1 MPNFRASYYFGTKDN
16 EGWSENFYMTG
27 ADIATEA
34 ALAANYISVRRS
46 CSTGNVDMVYGK
58 ISDVAVKGDSLI
70 ILPMSGN
77 YPFVGTYT
85 EDPVGAFLEANTALL
100 IEMLAWSVNKNRL
113 FLRGLS
119 LDVVTGREYKAP
131 SGFVTALTALTTFL
145 VGTFVVRKQVV
156 PHTVPPSYTYTT
168 ME

>member
-1 MPNFRASYYFGTKDN
+1 MRSVASWIERA
-16 EGWSENFYMTG
+16 E
-27 ADIATEA
+27 
-34 ALAANYISVRRS
+34 R
-46 CSTGNVDMVYGK
+46 
-58 ISDVAVKGDSLI
+58 
-70 ILPMSGN
+70 SGN

-100 IEMLAWSVNKNRL
+100 IEMLAGSVNKNRL

-168 ME
+168 MDNAYFKGVTARKPGRPFDLPRGRKFSHRA